1 MKIYER
7 DSYLKRI
14 ETRISDAICKNDT
27 VYVALEDTI
36 FFPEEGGQYADTGV
50 IMVSDKPVRVLDGQ
64 IDKVSGGI
72 LYKLE
77 KTEVTE
83 TIKIGMNVTCIL
95 DGDDWDKRYSRMQNH
110 SGEHILTSTIHNHY
124 GYDNVGFHLSDDDF
138 VTLDLNGQ
146 LDYDQAVRME
156 AIANSIIYANIPIID
171 TYPTDEELSTM
182 DYRSKK
188 EIAGQVRIITIGD
201 ESTQIV
207 DRCACC
213 APHVKRTG
221 EIGIIKVISVVNWK
235 GGVRVSM
242 LAGSRALEYVNH
254 QQNIVKDLTNL
265 LTTNQDNLLTITQN
279 HLQEILELKSRLD
292 KVMVESVLLNEEY
305 ERQMRRACSA
315 TNTTNTNTNTN
326 SVNNINDDAL
336 VFVTADFSALASR
349 NLYNELTRKYSGYVG
364 VFTGNDTEGY
374 RYLANSQLIA
384 AALREKCGAKGGG
397 KADMV
402 QGQVIATEAVIR
414 EVWADI

>member
-1 MKIYER
+1 MKVYER

-27 VYVALEDTI
+27 LYVALEDTI

-50 IMVSDKPVRVLDGQ
+50 IMVGDKPVRVLDGQ
-64 IDKVSGGI
+64 IDKVSGEI
-72 LYKLE
+72 LYELE
-77 KTEVTE
+77 QTEVTE
-83 TIKIGMNVTCIL
+83 TIKSGMNVTCIL
-95 DGDDWDKRYSRMQNH
+95 EGDDWDKRYSRMQNH

-124 GYDNVGFHLSDDDF
+124 GYDNVGFHLSDDGF

-188 EIAGQVRIITIGD
+188 EIDGQVRIITIGD

-242 LAGSRALEYVNH
+242 LAGSRALEHVNH

-265 LTTNQDNLLTITQN
+265 LTTNQDNLLAITKN
-279 HLQEILELKSRLD
+279 HLEEIAELKSRLD
-292 KVMVESVLLNEEY
+292 KSMIECALVRNES
-305 ERQMRRACSA
+305 
-315 TNTTNTNTNTN
+315 NTTQ
-326 SVNNINDDAL
+326 DGAL
-336 VFVTADFSALASR
+336 VFVTAEFSALASR

-414 EVWADI
+414 EVWAEI